1 MVTTA
6 LIILLV
12 CFAARRLILNR
23 AVVTLS
29 VEQKAMLVDASA
41 SITKRPWFYGMV
53 IALLVIWALAAAN
66 LGHRDWLLIGFV
78 ILLLAITIS
87 TVVFRLRRLSA
98 IGLPE
103 TYLRS
108 VRLATAILFIGVVI
122 FLGATVY
129 NAISFVPK

>member
-12 CFAARRLILNR
+12 CFAVRRLILNR
-23 AVVTLS
+23 AVATLS

-41 SITKRPWFYGMV
+41 SITKRPWFYVMV
-53 IALLVIWALAAAN
+53 IALLVIWAFVSAN
-66 LGHRDWLLIGFV
+66 FGRRDWLMIGFV
-78 ILLLAITIS
+78 VLLLAISIS
-87 TVVFRLRRLSA
+87 TVIFRLRRLSA
-98 IGLPE
+98 IGLPA

-108 VRLATAILFIGVVI
+108 VYLATAILFIGVVI
-122 FLGATVY
+122 FLGATTY

>member
-1 MVTTA
+1 MVISA

-23 AVVTLS
+23 AVATLS

-41 SITKRPWFYGMV
+41 SITKRPWFYVMV
-53 IALLVIWALAAAN
+53 IVLLVIWAIASAN
-66 LGHRDWLLIGFV
+66 FGHRNWLLIGFV
-78 ILLLAITIS
+78 ILLLAIVIS

-98 IGLPE
+98 IGLPA

-108 VRLATAILFIGVVI
+108 VRLSTAILFIGVVI
-122 FLGATVY
+122 YLAATVY
-129 NAISFVPK
+129 NVVTFVPK